1 MVKEGYKFASL
12 PFVLGLGT
20 FLLGWNWVGG
30 ILVFLA
36 GFILYFFRDPERVP
50 PAAPGVVVSPPDG
63 RVMEIVDEPLGSR
76 AGRRISIFLAIWDV
90 HVNRAPLA
98 GRISKI
104 EYRPGRFHVAM
115 RSRAS
120 RENEQNVVHLS
131 TAHGE
136 ILFRQIAGWIARR
149 VLFWKSE
156 GDPVALGERVGMI
169 RFGSRVD
176 VWLPTEAEV
185 LVRPGQHVAGG
196 RSVLARWS

>member
-1 MVKEGYKFASL
+1 
-12 PFVLGLGT
+12 
-20 FLLGWNWVGG
+20 
-30 ILVFLA
+30 
-36 GFILYFFRDPERVP
+36 
-50 PAAPGVVVSPPDG
+50 
-63 RVMEIVDEPLGSR
+63 
-76 AGRRISIFLAIWDV
+76 
-90 HVNRAPLA
+90 
-98 GRISKI
+98 ISKI
-104 EYRPGRFHVAM
+104 EYRPGHFHVAM

-176 VWLPTEAEV
+176 VWLPAGAEV

-196 RSVLARWS
+196 RSVLARWSWTGSSQTRTGAPPGWSPRAAGGAGGCTSCPGSSLWPTCCVDSTRCSPRLRVVTVISIRRPRRSDSLFCSTRSTGLWPGPRGPA